1 MNQPLEMNDIFIT
14 NLPGGDVRKTLE
26 ESIRELARAA
36 GLPTQFVVKV
46 ANVEK
51 DLRGMV
57 RTRVGWLRFKDT
69 RVHQQVVELFD
80 GRLFEYDGECRTI
93 RMRVNNRTANEI
105 HSRILD
111 SPTVSEAPK
120 PLPNNNEAESQCQ
133 LDLAKKDAEL
143 MRKEKA
149 LDHTK
154 RALDNAE
161 ARIKLLESEVEQSS
175 EELRTARLESSAN
188 AQHVQQLEQEIKILQ
203 NGEKLCKVC
212 YLPLADRPVV
222 AMRKCRHV
230 FCQQCVNQVAKQQGN
245 NSHIR
250 CPYCN
255 GTPDR
260 WLGIFL

>member
-1 MNQPLEMNDIFIT
+1 MNDIFIT

-120 PLPNNNEAESQCQ
+120 PLPNNNEAKSQCQ

-149 LDHTK
+149 LDHTHSTMPK
-154 RALDNAE
+154 P
-161 ARIKLLESEVEQSS
+161 ESNYSS
-175 EELRTARLESSAN
+175 QRWSNQAKSWGPLESSAN
-188 AQHVQQLEQEIKILQ
+188 AQQIQKLEQEIQNLQ
-203 NGEKLCKVC
+203 NGEKPCKVC

-222 AMRKCRHV
+222 AMRKFRHV

-245 NSHIR
+245 KTHIR
-250 CPYCN
+250 CQYCN

-260 WLGIFL
+260 WLGIFR